1 MVFCTNCGA
10 PVDSEFC
17 GNCGTKIGSAA
28 AVPPE
33 ASRPPSYPGS
43 SSPSAP
49 GPVNIAPKK
58 KKGPWFW
65 VLLGCGGLIVIAGI
79 VILAGGFFVMR
90 TMKQAGIDPELMQKN
105 PAMAVAKMMAAVNP
119 DIEVLSVDDAA
130 GVIRVRDKKTGKAL
144 TVNLADAM
152 KGKIVFEDDTSGK
165 VEIQA
170 QGEGDKASLNI
181 KSGEGSLSLGANTE
195 KLPDW
200 LPSYPGAEGTG
211 AVAIRGKEGQS
222 ASYTFKTGDAVEDV
236 ATFYEDALKN
246 EGMEVE
252 KKAAQMT
259 GVGAGAILAAK
270 DSGGQRSASISIG
283 RQGNTTVVSVTF
295 ESKK

>member
-1 MVFCTNCGA
+1 MGFCTNCGA

-17 GNCGTKIGSAA
+17 GNCGTKMSSAGA
-28 AVPPE
+28 APPDIPGPPPTPGF
-33 ASRPPSYPGS
+33 AAPSPSRPI
-43 SSPSAP
+43 
-49 GPVNIAPKK
+49 NIAPKK

-65 VLLGCGGLIVIAGI
+65 VLLGCGGLIVIGAI
-79 VILAGGFFVMR
+79 VILAGSFFVMNK
-90 TMKQAGIDPELMQKN
+90 MKQAGIDPELMQKN

-152 KGKIVFEDDTSGK
+152 KGKIVFEDDKSGK

-170 QGEGDKASLNI
+170 EGEGDKASLSI
-181 KSGEGSLSLGANTE
+181 KGGEGSLTMGANTE
-195 KLPDW
+195 KLPEW
-200 LPSYPGAEGTG
+200 LPAYPGAEGTG
-211 AVAIRGKEGQS
+211 AFAVRGKDQQS
-222 ASYTFKTGDAVEDV
+222 ASYTFKTGDAVVDV
-236 ATFYEDALKN
+236 VAFYEDAFKN

-252 KKAAQMT
+252 KKAAA
-259 GVGAGAILAAK
+259 GAGSIVTAK
-270 DSGGQRSASISIG
+270 DSAGQRTSAVTIN
-283 RQGNTTVVSVTF
+283 RQGDATLVTVTY